1 MTLYFIKYH
10 GVQGIS
16 EMAKSLFFF
25 SLLPFL
31 TFKKVATKL
40 ENLEIF
46 TLSYCILECFDI

>member
-40 ENLEIF
+40 ENLEAF
-46 TLSYCILECFDI
+46 FSSL

>member
-16 EMAKSLFFF
+16 EVAKSLFFF
-25 SLLPFL
+25 LLPFL

-40 ENLEIF
+40 ENLEAF
-46 TLSYCILECFDI
+46 FSSL